1 MFKLSQKCQGIIR
14 VIKKRKTRQVHSKSL
29 IENVQSLIKTNKKKM
44 DAFLSF
50 KPAETLVQNGSVPIK
65 NTVSPG
71 INSKRGRK
79 STLG

>member
-14 VIKKRKTRQVHSKSL
+14 VIKERKTRQVHSKSL
-29 IENVQSLIKTNKKKM
+29 LENVQSLIKKKKM

-50 KPAETLVQNGSVPIK
+50 KLAETLFQNGSVPIK

>member
-1 MFKLSQKCQGIIR
+1 
-14 VIKKRKTRQVHSKSL
+14 
-29 IENVQSLIKTNKKKM
+29 M

-71 INSKRGRK
+71 INSKRGKK